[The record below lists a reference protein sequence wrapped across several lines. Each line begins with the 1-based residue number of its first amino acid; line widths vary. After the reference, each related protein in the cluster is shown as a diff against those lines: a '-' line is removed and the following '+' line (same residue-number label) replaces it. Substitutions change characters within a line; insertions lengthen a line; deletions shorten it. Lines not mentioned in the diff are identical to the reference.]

1 MGSIGIRSV
10 PHHRFRVAR
19 LTRLRHDGLMQDLAG
34 PLFITIFALSQAAR
48 DVWFSDTFQ
57 AYGFFFVVAN
67 VFALSSVL
75 FIALA
80 LWRVPGELRTI
91 WRHVRLVLWMNLTT
105 ALAWSCY
112 FFAIK
117 TVEPA
122 VANTIHSA
130 LGPFTAMLVAGRLG
144 AGGGKRICALEKAGY
159 AAIVVAVVALI
170 ALTLGGGSGLGVA
183 DTGAAKGLALLF
195 VSGPMITIS
204 LVLSKRL
211 HDHGFGSIS
220 VTAVRYIALVAV
232 AAGLTLALGQGRAVS
247 AGDMALLS
255 GAGLVLVVLP
265 TFVLQLGIARTPA
278 VTAQVIRALG
288 PVFVFAFE
296 PFSARL
302 VWSAPVLAAI
312 VLYSAGTLAANLGR
326 GWRGK

>member
-1 MGSIGIRSV
+1 
-10 PHHRFRVAR
+10 
-19 LTRLRHDGLMQDLAG
+19 MQDLAG
-34 PLFITIFALSQAAR
+34 PLLVTTFALSQAVR

-57 AYGFFFVVAN
+57 AYGFFFVVAC
-67 VFALSSVL
+67 VFALSTVL
-75 FIALA
+75 FLALA
-80 LWRVPGELRTI
+80 LWRVPHELRTI
-91 WRHVRLVLWMNLTT
+91 WRHGRLVLAMNLTT
-105 ALAWSCY
+105 ALAWPCY

-117 TVEPA
+117 TIEPA

-144 AGGGKRICALEKAGY
+144 AGAGKRIGGVERAGY
-159 AAIVVAVVALI
+159 GAIILAVI
-170 ALTLGGGSGLGVA
+170 ALVVLTLDGASGLG
-183 DTGAAKGLALLF
+183 AAARSAWLGLALLS
-195 VSGPMITIS
+195 VSGTSITIS

-220 VTAVRYIALVAV
+220 VTAVRYLALVAV
-232 AAGLTLALGQGRAVS
+232 AAFLMLAMGQGREVTASEVV
-247 AGDMALLS
+247 LLS

-265 TFVLQLGIARTPA
+265 TFVLQMGIARTPA

-302 VWSAPVLAAI
+302 VWSGPVLAAI
-312 VLYSAGTLAANLGR
+312 LLYSAGTLVANLGR